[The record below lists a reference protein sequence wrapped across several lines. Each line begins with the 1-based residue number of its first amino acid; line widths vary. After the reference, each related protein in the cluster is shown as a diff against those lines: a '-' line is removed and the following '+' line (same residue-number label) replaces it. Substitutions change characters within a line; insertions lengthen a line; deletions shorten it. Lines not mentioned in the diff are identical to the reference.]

1 MLPKCYMDEHQ
12 SNDDSEK
19 YFKFKRVH
27 SGFLY
32 SCLVRRIWE
41 CIPKLYYSSNFPD
54 VSSLQIGVVSD
65 VDESVNGIRDI
76 YAKKAMLMFY
86 PFKRKEDLYGCHDSL
101 WDSLQEQNQK
111 MIYGMTTDTT
121 GYMLYIHYSIQNLQ
135 NIQDMLNVKK
145 IPSNKDTL
153 FSYTDI
159 HDHDCENTSD
169 CNKNDRDLVVEHS

>member
-1 MLPKCYMDEHQ
+1 MDEHQ

-145 IPSNKDTL
+145 IPKKPVKRPIKIQVSVL
-153 FSYTDI
+153 RLA
-159 HDHDCENTSD
+159 TSL
-169 CNKNDRDLVVEHS
+169 RHSASCGKHSVWVAPAP